1 LGLYSRFVLPRII
14 QFACGLKPH
23 MRQRAKIV
31 PSAAGRV
38 LEIGI
43 GSGLNLP
50 FYDAGKVSHLW
61 GLDPSPDIWA
71 LASDQVRKVEIPVE
85 YLPASAESIPL
96 DAVSVDTIV
105 VTYSLCSIPDVAAA
119 MAEMRRVLRP
129 GGRVLFAEHGLA
141 PDPDVRKWQDRVTPL
156 WKKVG
161 GGCHLNR
168 DIPGLLR
175 AGGFRIA
182 ELETMY
188 LPGWRPATFNYWG
201 AAE

>member
-1 LGLYSRFVLPRII
+1 MGLYSRFVLPRII

>member
-1 LGLYSRFVLPRII
+1 MGFYSRFALPRII
-14 QFACGLKPH
+14 NVVCGLKPH
-23 MRQRAKIV
+23 MQQRAKVV
-31 PSAAGRV
+31 PSATGRV

-50 FYDAGKVSHLW
+50 YYQAGKVAQLW
-61 GLDPSPDIWA
+61 GLDPSPDIWS
-71 LASDQVRKVEIPVE
+71 LAADRVRAAPFPVE
-85 YLPASAESIPL
+85 FLAAGAESIPL
-96 DAVSVDTIV
+96 DTASVDTIV
-105 VTYSLCSIPDVAAA
+105 VTYSLCSIPDPAAA
-119 MAEMRRVLRP
+119 TAEMRRVLRP
-129 GGRVLFAEHGLA
+129 GGRLLFAEHGLA
-141 PDPDVRKWQDRVTPL
+141 PDANVRKWQDRVTPL
-156 WKKVG
+156 WKKIG

-182 ELETMY
+182 ELQTIY